1 VDSTATAWSARITA
15 NAWGERFNLGHDVAA
30 AQAAQQR
37 KDSAE

>member
-1 VDSTATAWSARITA
+1 VDNTATAWSALGTA
-15 NAWGERFNLGHDVAA
+15 KAKGERLSLGHDVAA

>member
-1 VDSTATAWSARITA
+1 MLVTTKAK
-15 NAWGERFNLGHDVAA
+15 GGRFNLGHDVAA